1 MSKRDDLGA
10 ENLALQARIAALEA
24 DLATRPR
31 VERTPMF
38 ALLDALPVLT
48 AALDSTGA
56 VEFFSAAFRPWFT
69 LGRAEAAGRP
79 MLDVLIPSLR
89 ATANDLMG
97 QAATGQMFRKDVT
110 AADGEGAEHY
120 LQVTI
125 VPRRMGGVEQNG
137 WVWVIQDQTV
147 QRRVDA
153 ALRASEQRLRLA
165 TEAAGLGVWD
175 WDLATGVFVYSDQA
189 KAICGFPLDQGVSYE
204 MVAAVTHPED
214 FPRTSAM
221 AARAVDPALKEKV
234 PYEYRIIRPDGLLR
248 WVVAHG
254 EAVFEICDGIET
266 AVRYVGTIQDVT
278 DATLAAQRQT
288 FLMNELN
295 HRVKNTL
302 ASVQSIAHLT
312 LRGRR
317 DPEGG
322 RAQLTARLIALA
334 GAHDIL
340 TRENWEAANLA
351 DIVGAAVEPY
361 DTGGGRFR
369 VEGPPVRIAPKAAV
383 TMALA
388 LHELVTNAVKYGAL
402 SADGGSV
409 SIAWRLEID
418 AGAETLILDWREA
431 GGPPVKPPTRMGF
444 GARLLQHGLVTE
456 FGGQARLTFEPS
468 GLTCRIEAP
477 LGGHAMLELG

>member
-1 MSKRDDLGA
+1 MSERDDLRA

-24 DLATRPR
+24 DLAARPR

-48 AALDSTGA
+48 AALDVTGA

-89 ATANDLMG
+89 ATAAELMG
-97 QAATGQMFRKDVT
+97 LAATGQMFRKDVVV
-110 AADGEGAEHY
+110 ADGEGADHY

-125 VPRRMGGVEQNG
+125 VPRRMGGVDQNG
-137 WVWVIQDQTV
+137 WVWVIQDQTA
-147 QRRVDA
+147 QRHADA

-165 TEAAGLGVWD
+165 TEAAEAGVWD
-175 WDLATGVFVYSDQA
+175 WSLDSGVMVYSDQA
-189 KAICGFPLDQGVSYE
+189 KAICGFPLDQGVTYE

-214 FPRTSAM
+214 YPRTSAM
-221 AARAVDPALKEKV
+221 AARAIDPALKEKV
-234 PYEYRIIRPDGLLR
+234 PYEYRIIRPDGVLR

-254 EAVFEICDGIET
+254 EAVFEMRDGVET

-278 DATLAAQRQT
+278 EATLAAQRQT
-288 FLMNELN
+288 FLMHELN

-312 LRGRR
+312 LRGGR
-317 DPEGG
+317 DPEEI

-351 DIVGAAVEPY
+351 DIVAAAVEPY
-361 DTGGGRFR
+361 DAAGSRFR
-369 VEGPPVRIAPKAAV
+369 IEGQPVRIAPNAAV
-383 TMALA
+383 AMALA

-409 SIAWRLEID
+409 IIRWRLETE
-418 AGAETLILDWREA
+418 AEVEKLILDWREA
-431 GGPPVKPPTRMGF
+431 DGPPVTPPTRMGF

-456 FGGQARLTFEPS
+456 LGGEARLVFEPT

-477 LGGHAMLELG
+477 LGERAMLELG